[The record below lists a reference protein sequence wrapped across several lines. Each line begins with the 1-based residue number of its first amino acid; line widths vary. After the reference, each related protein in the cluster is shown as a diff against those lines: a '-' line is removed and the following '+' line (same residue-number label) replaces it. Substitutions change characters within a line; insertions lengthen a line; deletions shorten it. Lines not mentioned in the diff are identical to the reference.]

1 MFCCGRKIPGIT
13 VRKQKNAKQSHTSS
27 SRRSEPDMI
36 TNGLRG
42 GPLGRILNTSSPSC
56 RISIL
61 SVGESEAS
69 WVISAVEAT
78 PAPPQQNQIDE
89 PQSVKVHPIAAEELE
104 ISNDDDQCKNKS
116 VPPTVQVPSH
126 NAVQLPVANSELQLN
141 NI

>member
-1 MFCCGRKIPGIT
+1 M
-13 VRKQKNAKQSHTSS
+13 
-27 SRRSEPDMI
+27 
-36 TNGLRG
+36 
-42 GPLGRILNTSSPSC
+42 
-56 RISIL
+56 
-61 SVGESEAS
+61 
-69 WVISAVEAT
+69 EAT

-116 VPPTVQVPSH
+116 FPPTVQMPSH